1 MSEDNSIIDQKVI
14 FICGAPHSGSTLL
27 GLILGSHTQCFY
39 AGEAN
44 KVKFLNSEDQQPDRY
59 CKICGPDCTIWSD
72 FLYEENMNTYQWL
85 SEKTLKLN
93 IIDSTKNL
101 DWVKSQI
108 FKLKNSNFQI
118 YLIYLLRDGRAVIN
132 SRLRKYKNSEPQ
144 DIIDEWINH
153 MENTDT
159 FYQNFSYHKKKVHYE
174 ELAINPD
181 KIVKELCPF
190 LGISYEA
197 EMLKYYNHQH
207 HPLGG
212 NIGTQSLIVKAREEK
227 IKNQYIHLSE
237 RNEYYYLD
245 HPLSIKLDL
254 RWMEELDP
262 NIKDLFE
269 RKAGRIN
276 QPMKWEIKEEFV
288 NTKIKQKEY

>member
-1 MSEDNSIIDQKVI
+1 MTEDNSIIDQKVI

-27 GLILGSHTQCFY
+27 GLILGSHIQCFY

-44 KVKFLNSEDQQPDRY
+44 KVKFLNSEDQQADRY
-59 CKICGPDCTIWSD
+59 CKICGPDCTIWGD
-72 FLYEENMNTYQWL
+72 FIYEENMNTYQWL
-85 SEKTLKLN
+85 SEKTLKLI

-108 FKLKNSNFQI
+108 FKLKNTNFQI

-153 MENTDT
+153 MEKTDK

-181 KIVKELCPF
+181 KIVKELCHF
-190 LGISYEA
+190 LGISYDA
-197 EMLKYYNHQH
+197 DMLKYYNHKH

-212 NIGTQSLIVKAREEK
+212 NIGTQSLIVKAQEEK
-227 IKNQYIHLSE
+227 LKNQHIHLSE

-254 RWMEELDP
+254 RWVEELDP
-262 NIKDLFE
+262 KIKDLFE
-269 RKAGRIN
+269 RKAGKIN
-276 QPMKWEIKEEFV
+276 QPMKWEIKEELLNKRV
-288 NTKIKQKEY
+288 K